1 MDTGDLSAAH
11 LCDTELFKIK
21 LSFSSLT
28 NRVVVCPVVANLYS
42 WKPSD
47 IETWNYFKTGVP
59 VLVIVHDGQTTSG
72 KNTQMQLC
80 IVDRKNGFAT
90 WRENIT
96 ESSEYRMSQR
106 NFHTMKLSSPKEE
119 GEMAGLKFPS
129 EDIAAVFYKD
139 VQCNI
144 PAEEAEM
151 QVQQSPKH
159 TDKRK
164 GNKGKDNPSRNS
176 KRLSKDDISSPC
188 MFTHVTSINNSTF
201 SDERDKKNGPSGSEN
216 GSVKSSFIKKMSFS
230 RKR

>member
-1 MDTGDLSAAH
+1 MDHSELPDIH
-11 LCDTELFKIK
+11 LCDTEIFKIK

-28 NRVVVCPVVANLYS
+28 NRVIVCPIVANLYS
-42 WKPSD
+42 WKPTD

-59 VLVIVHDGQTTSG
+59 VLVIVHDGQSKG

-80 IVDRKNGFAT
+80 IVDRSNGFAT

-96 ESSEYRMSQR
+96 EGSEYKMTQR
-106 NFHTMKLSSPKEE
+106 NFHTLKLSSPKEE
-119 GEMAGLKFPS
+119 GEMVGVKFPS

-144 PAEEAEM
+144 PDETELET
-151 QVQQSPKH
+151 QQSPKH
-159 TDKRK
+159 FEKKKSVKSR
-164 GNKGKDNPSRNS
+164 DNARLS

-201 SDERDKKNGPSGSEN
+201 ADESGKKNSPAASGN
-216 GSVKSSFIKKMSFS
+216 GRPKSGFIKKMSFS
-230 RKR
+230 AKRR